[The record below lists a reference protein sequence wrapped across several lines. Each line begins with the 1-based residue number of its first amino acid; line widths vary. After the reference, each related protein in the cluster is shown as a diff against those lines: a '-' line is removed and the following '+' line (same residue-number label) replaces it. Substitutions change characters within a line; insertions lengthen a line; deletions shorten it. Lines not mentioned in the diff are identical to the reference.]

1 MLFPSQNLLPC
12 DGEVFFVPDFLSFQE
27 SMLLWNHLKGETLW
41 KQESMKIF
49 GKTVLFPRL
58 TAWYAEAG
66 KAYSYAGVTH
76 QPTPFPALL
85 HDLKAKIEQHTERK
99 FNAALLN
106 YYRDGQDS
114 MGWHADNE
122 PELGQNPS
130 IASVS
135 LGAVRKF
142 QLKHRL
148 LNNHRVS
155 ILLQTGSLLMM
166 QGSTQHHWLHQI
178 PKVKNTE
185 ARINITFR
193 WIH

>member
-178 PKVKNTE
+178 PKVKNTK